1 MKKLIIA
8 AVVAIAAAGQADA
21 RPTSPFSGWYQ
32 GSWTCTIANSPQQK
46 LFMTLTANGG
56 RAAVRAYPYYGKAEY
71 TQISRISG
79 VRPIVVT
86 FVGRGMS
93 LSLRRSSTE
102 GVMTGSARTT
112 YRNMQLTCSKS

>member
-21 RPTSPFSGWYQ
+21 RPTSPLNGWYQ

-71 TQISRISG
+71 TQITRFGGRLASVNLI
-79 VRPIVVT
+79 
-86 FVGRGMS
+86 GRGMT

-102 GVMTGSARTT
+102 GVMTGAARTT
-112 YRNMQLTCSKS
+112 YRNLQLTCSKS